1 MYDVTF
7 DGLHCWNKAIFE
19 KLGWMV
25 LVHSQGQSKAVTD
38 CYMVEINNLKGAVG
52 DKITKMTEMNCMDKV
67 EDLNIMLRNLDILL
81 NHVEKD
87 FKNKSNVNNKK
98 NNNKI
103 NNNQN
108 ISSINQASNNEHNL
122 NMTENNKSF
131 LLGGKLKKNK
141 NNKNKNNNK
150 K

>member
-19 KLGWMV
+19 KLGWMI
-25 LVHSQGQSKAVTD
+25 LVHAQGQNKAVTD
-38 CYMVEINNLKGAVG
+38 CYIVEINNLKGAVE
-52 DKITKMTEMNCMDKV
+52 DKITKMMEMNCMDKA

-87 FKNKSNVNNKK
+87 FKNKSNVNNK
-98 NNNKI
+98 I
-103 NNNQN
+103 NN
-108 ISSINQASNNEHNL
+108 ISTINQDSNNEHNL

-131 LLGGKLKKNK
+131 LLGGKLKKN
-141 NNKNKNNNK
+141 NKNKNNNK
-150 K
+150 KNNNKK

>member
-25 LVHSQGQSKAVTD
+25 LVHAQGQNKAVTD
-38 CYMVEINNLKGAVG
+38 CYVVEINNLMRAVE
-52 DKITKMTEMNCMDKV
+52 DKITKMMEMNCMDKA

-81 NHVEKD
+81 KHVEKD
-87 FKNKSNVNNKK
+87 FKNTSNVNNK

-103 NNNQN
+103 NN
-108 ISSINQASNNEHNL
+108 ISSINQASNNQHNL
-122 NMTENNKSF
+122 NMPENNKSF

-141 NNKNKNNNK
+141 KNNKKNNNK